1 MRKVVC
7 IFVLSNTGCSSARCV
22 RPTVEQARRPRP
34 SPSIVVRLGQ
44 GLHRVG
50 NRAHG
55 GANAM
60 AALNMVA
67 REHPDL
73 VLVDVHLAGGSDG
86 LAAAKEIQ
94 ERFEVPAMAATGH
107 LTAAEAESA
116 GLLGILSKPSP
127 YALRAV
133 LEGQQHGW
141 RAT

>member
-1 MRKVVC
+1 
-7 IFVLSNTGCSSARCV
+7 
-22 RPTVEQARRPRP
+22 
-34 SPSIVVRLGQ
+34 
-44 GLHRVG
+44 
-50 NRAHG
+50 
-55 GANAM
+55 M

-133 LEGQQHGW
+133 LEGAAAW
-141 RAT
+141 LESDLSRPFLKR